1 MSKGRVCLAYSGGLD
16 TSTILKWLILEGYE
30 VVCFLAD
37 VGQVEDFDAVEKK
50 ALALGAECMI
60 IENLQKEF
68 VEQIVFRAIQCNA
81 IYEDRYLLGTALARP
96 VIARAQPRLHRQRQR
111 VWHFLSRKFS
121 IHKSLTEPFSQV
133 RFELAFKACNPS
145 IKVIA
150 PWRLPEFCEK
160 FQGRQ
165 DLLKFAAENNIPV
178 SSTPKAPWSQ
188 DENLV
193 HCSYEAGILEDP
205 DHTPPRD
212 LWTQTVDPLEAP
224 DKPLDFTVYFEKGLP
239 VKVTTPDQEATDSV
253 ELFKLLN
260 KIGHDHG
267 VGRIDIVENRW
278 IGLKSRGCYDTPG
291 LTIARLAHVDLEGL
305 VLDSKVRK
313 LRDQFVTIEWSQ
325 CLYNGMYFSPEREW
339 LDEAIVSAQKGV
351 NGQVRLRAYKGNVY
365 VLGRSSETSSLY
377 SQEDASMDSLDT
389 FSPMDSTGFIAIQSI
404 RLEKYGA
411 QKAKDGQPLS
421 QS

>member
-1 MSKGRVCLAYSGGLD
+1 
-16 TSTILKWLILEGYE
+16 
-30 VVCFLAD
+30 
-37 VGQVEDFDAVEKK
+37 
-50 ALALGAECMI
+50 MI

-96 VIARAQPRLHRQRQR
+96 VIARAQVR
-111 VWHFLSRKFS
+111 VAEKYNCNLLS
-121 IHKSLTEPFSQV
+121 HGCT
-133 RFELAFKACNPS
+133 
-145 IKVIA
+145 
-150 PWRLPEFCEK
+150 
-160 FQGRQ
+160 G
-165 DLLKFAAENNIPV
+165 
-178 SSTPKAPWSQ
+178 
-188 DENLV
+188 
-193 HCSYEAGILEDP
+193 
-205 DHTPPRD
+205 
-212 LWTQTVDPLEAP
+212 
-224 DKPLDFTVYFEKGLP
+224 KGLN
-239 VKVTTPDQEATDSV
+239 S
-253 ELFKLLN
+253 
-260 KIGHDHG
+260 
-267 VGRIDIVENRW
+267 VENRW

>member
-50 ALALGAECMI
+50 ALALGAERMI

-96 VIARAQPRLHRQRQR
+96 VIARAQAKATSMT
-111 VWHFLSRKFS
+111 LSITKNS
-121 IHKSLTEPFSQV
+121 IHRSLTEPFSQV

-205 DHTPPRD
+205 DHTPPKD

-239 VKVTTPDQEATDSV
+239 VKVATPDQEATDSV

-351 NGQVRLRAYKGNVY
+351 SGQVRLRAYKGNVY

>member
-50 ALALGAECMI
+50 ALALGAERMI
-60 IENLQKEF
+60 IQNLQKEF

-96 VIARAQPRLHRQRQR
+96 VIARAQAKATSMTLSIMKTLIHR
-111 VWHFLSRKFS
+111 
-121 IHKSLTEPFSQV
+121 SLTEPLSQV

-205 DHTPPRD
+205 DHTPPKD

-239 VKVTTPDQEATDSV
+239 VKVASPDQEATDSV

-267 VGRIDIVENRW
+267 IGRIDIVENRW

>member
-1 MSKGRVCLAYSGGLD
+1 MICSITLCL
-16 TSTILKWLILEGYE
+16 
-30 VVCFLAD
+30 
-37 VGQVEDFDAVEKK
+37 Q
-50 ALALGAECMI
+50 
-60 IENLQKEF
+60 
-68 VEQIVFRAIQCNA
+68 
-81 IYEDRYLLGTALARP
+81 
-96 VIARAQPRLHRQRQR
+96 
-111 VWHFLSRKFS
+111 
-121 IHKSLTEPFSQV
+121 
-133 RFELAFKACNPS
+133 
-145 IKVIA
+145 
-150 PWRLPEFCEK
+150 
-160 FQGRQ
+160 
-165 DLLKFAAENNIPV
+165 
-178 SSTPKAPWSQ
+178 
-188 DENLV
+188 
-193 HCSYEAGILEDP
+193 
-205 DHTPPRD
+205 
-212 LWTQTVDPLEAP
+212 
-224 DKPLDFTVYFEKGLP
+224 
-239 VKVTTPDQEATDSV
+239 
-253 ELFKLLN
+253 LN
-260 KIGHDHG
+260 S
-267 VGRIDIVENRW
+267 VENRW

-404 RLEKYGA
+404 QLEKYGA